1 MQELCR
7 IGLGVGNNSRR
18 SFHSFRPMS
27 FVWRERHRQIRI
39 CSNGMVIGE
48 TKAEI
53 RDIHNKH
60 MDLQRIPQIVYN
72 GLQKVQGDLDRLQGW
87 EKICFPPARASSVS
101 QLMSRGGL

>member
-1 MQELCR
+1 
-7 IGLGVGNNSRR
+7 
-18 SFHSFRPMS
+18 
-27 FVWRERHRQIRI
+27 
-39 CSNGMVIGE
+39 MVIGE

-87 EKICFPPARASSVS
+87 EKICIPPARASSVS